1 MYLRHLRK
9 TNETDEQ
16 QIATDIYSTKE
27 KNYELRRIWI
37 IFAALLSANY
47 GADVAN
53 HLRGT
58 TYYIIFLALCWLPV
72 ITGEILLRVKGFDT
86 DQYKFN
92 LVIGYGIFYTFV
104 LCTTE
109 SPIAFTYILPVTSLL
124 VLYKSIKF
132 MVSCGIANSLIIAG
146 SAAYHI
152 SQGFNSASD
161 IKNYQLELAC
171 IILCYVCYV
180 MSIKHLI
187 ESDGA
192 MTDSIKADLHR
203 VITTVEQVKQACN
216 TITSG
221 ITVVRELASE
231 NTHGATI
238 VVDSLNRLSDHNSDL
253 QNSTTSSNEMTSDIH
268 AQVNHVA
275 ELIEQMV
282 ALTTTSIQHAKV
294 SSADLADLVTTTNT
308 MASLSGEIEQTLQ
321 NFKSEFLMVKNETAV
336 IENITSQTNLLA
348 LNASIEAARVGESGK
363 GFAVVAEQIR
373 TLSEET
379 KASSGQIRQALE
391 HLEETSERMTASM
404 EETLK
409 LIQLT
414 LTKVTQT
421 GRSMTEIASDT
432 NKIGENIQ
440 VIDHAMKEVE
450 ASNIHLV
457 DNLHQ
462 VTDIVGDMT
471 TCICDSNEINNRM
484 LSKYDESANNID
496 SIETVIE
503 SLMCELGIGGFM
515 GTEDI
520 QPGMKLSV
528 TLKDGKNY
536 YGEVLTRENN
546 TLSISLAN
554 APKLTEVTEC
564 KLQVTVGNVLYCWDP
579 AKIVHT
585 SQEEDSHF
593 TIQIESRPK
602 INNRRKYPRLDI
614 SNACTITLADG
625 TTTIEGKLDNL
636 SANGFAFLT
645 HDNYFATHKGVDIR
659 VKIHN
664 FDLPQHD
671 VLEGRVIR
679 CSDNEGL
686 YIVGC
691 QMPGDDFF
699 IRDYV
704 KSRL

>member
-1 MYLRHLRK
+1 M
-9 TNETDEQ
+9 
-16 QIATDIYSTKE
+16 
-27 KNYELRRIWI
+27 
-37 IFAALLSANY
+37 LSANY

-58 TYYIIFLALCWLPV
+58 SYYLIFLILCWLP
-72 ITGEILLRVKGFDT
+72 ILTGEILLRVKGFDT

-124 VLYKSIKF
+124 VLYKSVKF
-132 MVSCGIANSLIIAG
+132 MVSCGIVNSLIIIG
-146 SAAYHI
+146 SAAYRI
-152 SQGFNSASD
+152 SLGFNSATNMKD
-161 IKNYQLELAC
+161 YQLEVAC
-171 IILCYVCYV
+171 IILCYICYV
-180 MSIKHLI
+180 MSIRHLN

-192 MTDSIKADLHR
+192 MTDSIKADLQR

-216 TITSG
+216 TITNG

-231 NTHGATI
+231 NSHGATI
-238 VVDSLNRLSDHNSDL
+238 VVDSLQKLNDHNTDL

-275 ELIEQMV
+275 EMIEQMV
-282 ALTTTSIQHAKV
+282 SLTSTSMQHAKV
-294 SSADLADLVTTTNT
+294 SSADLDDLVTTTTT

-321 NFKSEFLMVKNETAV
+321 NFKTEFAMVKNETGI

-348 LNASIEAARVGESGK
+348 LNASIEAARVGDAGK

-379 KASSGQIRQALE
+379 KSSSSQIRQALE

-421 GRSMTEIASDT
+421 GKNMTEIASDT
-432 NKIGENIQ
+432 NKIGKNIQ

-457 DNLHQ
+457 DNLNQ

-471 TCICDSNEINNRM
+471 TCISDSNEINNRM
-484 LSKYDESANNID
+484 LSKYDESANNIN

-503 SLMCELGIGGFM
+503 SLMCELGISGFM

-520 QPGMKLSV
+520 KPGMKLTV
-528 TLKDGKNY
+528 TLGETQNY
-536 YGEVLTRENN
+536 YGEALACENN

-554 APKLTEVTEC
+554 APKLPDLTEC
-564 KLQVTVGNVLYCWDP
+564 RLQVTVGNVLYCWNS
-579 AKIVHT
+579 AKIIHAEKEAA
-585 SQEEDSHF
+585 SSF
-593 TIQIESRPK
+593 TVQIESRPK

-614 SNACTITLADG
+614 TNACTITLPDG
-625 TTTIEGKLDNL
+625 TTTIQGKLDNL

-645 HDNYFATHKGVDIR
+645 HDNYFATHKGVDIHI
-659 VKIHN
+659 KIHN

-671 VLEGRVIR
+671 ELDGHVIR
-679 CSDNEGL
+679 CSDSEGL

>member
-1 MYLRHLRK
+1 MNY
-9 TNETDEQ
+9 DE
-16 QIATDIYSTKE
+16 SVFKE
-27 KNYELRRIWI
+27 KANRRARRIWI

-53 HLRGT
+53 RLRGT

-124 VLYKSIKF
+124 VLYKSIRF
-132 MVSCGIANSLIIAG
+132 MVSCGIANSLIIVG
-146 SAAYHI
+146 GAAYRI

-161 IKNYQLELAC
+161 MKNYQLELAC
-171 IILCYVCYV
+171 IILCYICYV

-203 VITTVEQVKQACN
+203 VVTTVEQVKQACN
-216 TITSG
+216 TITNG

-253 QNSTTSSNEMTSDIH
+253 QSSTTSSNEMTSDIH

-275 ELIEQMV
+275 EMIEQMV
-282 ALTTTSIQHAKV
+282 SLTSTSVQHAKV
-294 SSADLADLVTTTNT
+294 SSEDLADLVTTTNT

-321 NFKSEFLMVKNETAV
+321 NFKSEFAMVKNETGV

-379 KASSGQIRQALE
+379 KSSSNQIRQALE

-421 GRSMTEIASDT
+421 GKSMTEIASDT

-457 DNLHQ
+457 DNLNQ

-471 TCICDSNEINNRM
+471 TCISDSNEINNRM
-484 LSKYDESANNID
+484 LSKYDESANSIN

-515 GTEDI
+515 GTEDV

-528 TLKDGKNY
+528 ALKDGKNY

-546 TLSISLAN
+546 TLSITLAN

-564 KLQVTVGNVLYCWDP
+564 KLQV
-579 AKIVHT
+579 
-585 SQEEDSHF
+585 
-593 TIQIESRPK
+593 
-602 INNRRKYPRLDI
+602 
-614 SNACTITLADG
+614 
-625 TTTIEGKLDNL
+625 TIEGKLDNL

-645 HDNYFATHKGVDIR
+645 HNNYFATHKGVDIR

-704 KSRL
+704 KGKL

>member
-1 MYLRHLRK
+1 MSNRLPRIYIPRRK
-9 TNETDEQ
+9 KIMNYDE
-16 QIATDIYSTKE
+16 SVFKE
-27 KNYELRRIWI
+27 KANRRARRIWI

-124 VLYKSIKF
+124 VLYKSIRF
-132 MVSCGIANSLIIAG
+132 MVSCGIANSLIIVG
-146 SAAYHI
+146 GAAYRI

-161 IKNYQLELAC
+161 MKNYQLELAC
-171 IILCYVCYV
+171 IILCYICYV

-203 VITTVEQVKQACN
+203 VVTTVEQVKQACN
-216 TITSG
+216 TITNG

-253 QNSTTSSNEMTSDIH
+253 QSSTTSSNEMTSDIH

-275 ELIEQMV
+275 EMIEQMV
-282 ALTTTSIQHAKV
+282 SLTSTSVQHAKV
-294 SSADLADLVTTTNT
+294 SSEDLADLVTTTNT

-321 NFKSEFLMVKNETAV
+321 NFKSEFAMVKNETGV

-379 KASSGQIRQALE
+379 KSSSNQIRQALE

-421 GRSMTEIASDT
+421 GKSMTEIASDT

-440 VIDHAMKEVE
+440 VIDHATKEVE

-457 DNLHQ
+457 DNLNQ

-471 TCICDSNEINNRM
+471 TCISDSNEINNRM
-484 LSKYDESANNID
+484 LSKYDESANNIN

-515 GTEDI
+515 GTEDV

-546 TLSISLAN
+546 TLSIFLAN

-564 KLQVTVGNVLYCWDP
+564 KLQV
-579 AKIVHT
+579 
-585 SQEEDSHF
+585 
-593 TIQIESRPK
+593 
-602 INNRRKYPRLDI
+602 
-614 SNACTITLADG
+614 
-625 TTTIEGKLDNL
+625 TIEGKLDNL

-645 HDNYFATHKGVDIR
+645 HNNYFATHKGVDIR

-691 QMPGDDFF
+691 QMPEDNYY
-699 IRDYV
+699 IMEYV
-704 KSRL
+704 ESALRENPKHV

>member
-1 MYLRHLRK
+1 M
-9 TNETDEQ
+9 
-16 QIATDIYSTKE
+16 
-27 KNYELRRIWI
+27 
-37 IFAALLSANY
+37 
-47 GADVAN
+47 
-53 HLRGT
+53 
-58 TYYIIFLALCWLPV
+58 
-72 ITGEILLRVKGFDT
+72 KGFDT

-132 MVSCGIANSLIIAG
+132 MVNCGIANSLIIAG

-161 IKNYQLELAC
+161 MKNYQLELAC

-216 TITSG
+216 TITNG

-253 QNSTTSSNEMTSDIH
+253 QSSTTSSNEMTSDIH

-275 ELIEQMV
+275 EMIEQMV
-282 ALTTTSIQHAKV
+282 SLTSTSVQHAKV
-294 SSADLADLVTTTNT
+294 SSEDLADLVTTTNT

-321 NFKSEFLMVKNETAV
+321 NFKSEFAMVKNETGV

-379 KASSGQIRQALE
+379 KSSSNQIRQALE

-421 GRSMTEIASDT
+421 GKSMTEIASDT

-457 DNLHQ
+457 DNLNQ

-471 TCICDSNEINNRM
+471 TCISDSNEINNRM
-484 LSKYDESANNID
+484 LSKYDESANSIN

-515 GTEDI
+515 GTEDV

-528 TLKDGKNY
+528 ALKDGKNY

-546 TLSISLAN
+546 TLSITLAN

-564 KLQVTVGNVLYCWDP
+564 KLQV
-579 AKIVHT
+579 
-585 SQEEDSHF
+585 
-593 TIQIESRPK
+593 
-602 INNRRKYPRLDI
+602 
-614 SNACTITLADG
+614 
-625 TTTIEGKLDNL
+625 TIEGKLDNL

-645 HDNYFATHKGVDIR
+645 HNNYFATHKGVDIR

-704 KSRL
+704 KGKL

>member
-1 MYLRHLRK
+1 MSNRLPRIYIPRRK
-9 TNETDEQ
+9 KIMNYDE
-16 QIATDIYSTKE
+16 SVFKE
-27 KNYELRRIWI
+27 KANRRARRIWI

-53 HLRGT
+53 RLRGT

-124 VLYKSIKF
+124 VLYKSIRF
-132 MVSCGIANSLIIAG
+132 MVSCGIANSLIIVG
-146 SAAYHI
+146 GAAYRI

-161 IKNYQLELAC
+161 MKNYQLELAC
-171 IILCYVCYV
+171 IILCYICYV

-203 VITTVEQVKQACN
+203 VVTTVEQVKQACN
-216 TITSG
+216 TITNG

-253 QNSTTSSNEMTSDIH
+253 QSSTTSSNEMTSDIH

-275 ELIEQMV
+275 EMIEQMV
-282 ALTTTSIQHAKV
+282 SLTSTSVQHAKV
-294 SSADLADLVTTTNT
+294 SSEDLADLVTTTNT

-321 NFKSEFLMVKNETAV
+321 NFKSEFAMVKNETGV

-379 KASSGQIRQALE
+379 KSSSNQIRQALE

-421 GRSMTEIASDT
+421 GKSMTEIASDT

-457 DNLHQ
+457 DNLNQ

-471 TCICDSNEINNRM
+471 TCISDSNEINNRM
-484 LSKYDESANNID
+484 LSKYDESANSIN

-515 GTEDI
+515 GTEDV

-528 TLKDGKNY
+528 ALKDGKNY

-546 TLSISLAN
+546 TLSITLAN

-564 KLQVTVGNVLYCWDP
+564 KLQV
-579 AKIVHT
+579 
-585 SQEEDSHF
+585 
-593 TIQIESRPK
+593 
-602 INNRRKYPRLDI
+602 
-614 SNACTITLADG
+614 
-625 TTTIEGKLDNL
+625 TIEGKLDNL

-645 HDNYFATHKGVDIR
+645 HNNYFATHKGVDIR

-704 KSRL
+704 KGKL

>member
-1 MYLRHLRK
+1 MNY
-9 TNETDEQ
+9 DE
-16 QIATDIYSTKE
+16 SVFKE
-27 KNYELRRIWI
+27 KANRRARRIWI

-124 VLYKSIKF
+124 VLYKSIRF
-132 MVSCGIANSLIIAG
+132 MVSCGIANSLIIVG
-146 SAAYHI
+146 GAAYRI

-161 IKNYQLELAC
+161 MKNYQLELAC
-171 IILCYVCYV
+171 IILCYICYV
-180 MSIKHLI
+180 MSIRHLI

-203 VITTVEQVKQACN
+203 VVTTVEQVKQACN
-216 TITSG
+216 TITNG

-253 QNSTTSSNEMTSDIH
+253 QSSTTSSNEMTSDIH

-275 ELIEQMV
+275 EMIEQMV
-282 ALTTTSIQHAKV
+282 SLTSTSVQHAKV
-294 SSADLADLVTTTNT
+294 SSEDLADLVTTTNT

-321 NFKSEFLMVKNETAV
+321 NFKSEFAMVKNETGV

-379 KASSGQIRQALE
+379 KSSSNQIRQALE

-421 GRSMTEIASDT
+421 GKSMTEIASDT

-457 DNLHQ
+457 DNLNQ

-471 TCICDSNEINNRM
+471 TCISDSNEINNRM
-484 LSKYDESANNID
+484 LSKYDESANSIN

-515 GTEDI
+515 GTEDV

-528 TLKDGKNY
+528 ALKDGKNY

-546 TLSISLAN
+546 TLSITLAN

-585 SQEEDSHF
+585 AQEADSHF

-625 TTTIEGKLDNL
+625 TTTMEGKLDNL

-671 VLEGRVIR
+671 ELEGHVIR
-679 CSDNEGL
+679 CSNNEGL

-704 KSRL
+704 KGKL

>member
-1 MYLRHLRK
+1 MSNRLPRIYIPRRRK
-9 TNETDEQ
+9 IMNYDE
-16 QIATDIYSTKE
+16 SVFKE
-27 KNYELRRIWI
+27 KANRRARRIWI

-72 ITGEILLRVKGFDT
+72 ITGEILLHVKGFDT

-124 VLYKSIKF
+124 VLYKSIRF
-132 MVSCGIANSLIIAG
+132 MVSCGIANSLIIVG
-146 SAAYHI
+146 GAAYRI

-161 IKNYQLELAC
+161 MKNYQLELAC
-171 IILCYVCYV
+171 IILCYICYV

-203 VITTVEQVKQACN
+203 VVTTVEQVKQACN
-216 TITSG
+216 TITNG

-253 QNSTTSSNEMTSDIH
+253 QSSTTSSNEMTSDIH

-275 ELIEQMV
+275 EMIEQMV
-282 ALTTTSIQHAKV
+282 SLTSTSVQHAKV
-294 SSADLADLVTTTNT
+294 SSEDLADLVTTTNT

-321 NFKSEFLMVKNETAV
+321 NFKSEFAMVKNETGI

-379 KASSGQIRQALE
+379 KSSSNQIRQALE

-421 GRSMTEIASDT
+421 GKSMTEIASDT

-457 DNLHQ
+457 DNLNQ

-471 TCICDSNEINNRM
+471 TCISDSNEINNRM
-484 LSKYDESANNID
+484 LSKYDESANNIN

-515 GTEDI
+515 GTEDV

-528 TLKDGKNY
+528 ALKDGKNY

-546 TLSISLAN
+546 TLSITLAN
-554 APKLTEVTEC
+554 ASKLTEVTEC
-564 KLQVTVGNVLYCWDP
+564 KLQV
-579 AKIVHT
+579 
-585 SQEEDSHF
+585 
-593 TIQIESRPK
+593 
-602 INNRRKYPRLDI
+602 
-614 SNACTITLADG
+614 
-625 TTTIEGKLDNL
+625 TIEGKLDNL

-645 HDNYFATHKGVDIR
+645 HNNYFATHKGVDIR

-704 KSRL
+704 KGKL

>member
-1 MYLRHLRK
+1 MNYG
-9 TNETDEQ
+9 E
-16 QIATDIYSTKE
+16 SVFKE
-27 KNYELRRIWI
+27 KANRRARRIWI

-124 VLYKSIKF
+124 VLYKSIRF
-132 MVSCGIANSLIIAG
+132 MVSCGIANSLIIVG
-146 SAAYHI
+146 GAAYRI

-161 IKNYQLELAC
+161 MKNYQLELAC
-171 IILCYVCYV
+171 IILCYICYV

-203 VITTVEQVKQACN
+203 VVTTVEQVKQACN
-216 TITSG
+216 TITNG

-253 QNSTTSSNEMTSDIH
+253 QSSTTSSNEMTSDIH

-275 ELIEQMV
+275 EMIEQMV
-282 ALTTTSIQHAKV
+282 SLTSTSVQHAKV
-294 SSADLADLVTTTNT
+294 SSEDLADLVTTTNT

-321 NFKSEFLMVKNETAV
+321 NFKSEFAMVKNETGV

-379 KASSGQIRQALE
+379 KSSSNQIRQALE

-421 GRSMTEIASDT
+421 GKSMTEIASDT

-457 DNLHQ
+457 DNLNQ

-471 TCICDSNEINNRM
+471 TCISDSNEINNRM
-484 LSKYDESANNID
+484 LSKYDESANSIN

-515 GTEDI
+515 GTEDV

-528 TLKDGKNY
+528 ALKDGKNY

-546 TLSISLAN
+546 TLSITLAN

-564 KLQVTVGNVLYCWDP
+564 KLQV
-579 AKIVHT
+579 
-585 SQEEDSHF
+585 
-593 TIQIESRPK
+593 
-602 INNRRKYPRLDI
+602 
-614 SNACTITLADG
+614 
-625 TTTIEGKLDNL
+625 TIEGKLDNL

-645 HDNYFATHKGVDIR
+645 HNNYFATHKGVDIR

-704 KSRL
+704 KGKL

>member
-1 MYLRHLRK
+1 MNY
-9 TNETDEQ
+9 DE
-16 QIATDIYSTKE
+16 SVFKE
-27 KNYELRRIWI
+27 KANRRARRIWI

-124 VLYKSIKF
+124 VLYKSIRF
-132 MVSCGIANSLIIAG
+132 MVSCGIANSLIIVG
-146 SAAYHI
+146 GAAYRI

-161 IKNYQLELAC
+161 MKNYQLELAC
-171 IILCYVCYV
+171 IILCYICYV
-180 MSIKHLI
+180 MSIRHLI

-203 VITTVEQVKQACN
+203 VVTTVEQVKQACN
-216 TITSG
+216 TITNG

-253 QNSTTSSNEMTSDIH
+253 QSSTTSSNEMTSDIH

-275 ELIEQMV
+275 EMIEQMV
-282 ALTTTSIQHAKV
+282 SLTSTSVQHAKV
-294 SSADLADLVTTTNT
+294 SSEDLADLVTTTNT

-321 NFKSEFLMVKNETAV
+321 NFKSEFAMVKNETGV

-363 GFAVVAEQIR
+363 GFAVVADQIR

-379 KASSGQIRQALE
+379 KSSSNQIRQALE

-421 GRSMTEIASDT
+421 GKSMTEIASDT

-457 DNLHQ
+457 DNLNQ

-471 TCICDSNEINNRM
+471 TCISDSNEINNRM
-484 LSKYDESANNID
+484 LSKYDESANSIN

-515 GTEDI
+515 GTEDV

-528 TLKDGKNY
+528 ALKDGKNY

-546 TLSISLAN
+546 TLSITLAN
-554 APKLTEVTEC
+554 ASKLTEVTEC
-564 KLQVTVGNVLYCWDP
+564 KLQV
-579 AKIVHT
+579 
-585 SQEEDSHF
+585 
-593 TIQIESRPK
+593 
-602 INNRRKYPRLDI
+602 
-614 SNACTITLADG
+614 
-625 TTTIEGKLDNL
+625 TIEGKLDNL

-645 HDNYFATHKGVDIR
+645 HNNYFATHKGVDIR

-704 KSRL
+704 KGKL

>member
-1 MYLRHLRK
+1 MNY
-9 TNETDEQ
+9 DE
-16 QIATDIYSTKE
+16 SVFKE
-27 KNYELRRIWI
+27 KANRRARRIWI

-124 VLYKSIKF
+124 VLYKSIRF
-132 MVSCGIANSLIIAG
+132 MVSCGIANSLIIVG
-146 SAAYHI
+146 GAAYRI

-161 IKNYQLELAC
+161 MKNYQLELAC
-171 IILCYVCYV
+171 IILCYICYV

-203 VITTVEQVKQACN
+203 VVTTVEQVKQACN
-216 TITSG
+216 TITNG

-253 QNSTTSSNEMTSDIH
+253 QSSTTSSNEMTSDIH

-275 ELIEQMV
+275 EMIEQMV
-282 ALTTTSIQHAKV
+282 SLTSTSVQHAKV
-294 SSADLADLVTTTNT
+294 SSEDLADLVTTTNT

-321 NFKSEFLMVKNETAV
+321 NFKSEFAMVKNETGV

-379 KASSGQIRQALE
+379 KSSSNQIRQALE

-421 GRSMTEIASDT
+421 GKSMTEIASDT

-457 DNLHQ
+457 DNLNQ

-471 TCICDSNEINNRM
+471 TCISDSNEINNRM
-484 LSKYDESANNID
+484 LSKYDESANNIN

-515 GTEDI
+515 GTEDV

-546 TLSISLAN
+546 TLSITLAN

-564 KLQVTVGNVLYCWDP
+564 KLQV
-579 AKIVHT
+579 
-585 SQEEDSHF
+585 
-593 TIQIESRPK
+593 
-602 INNRRKYPRLDI
+602 
-614 SNACTITLADG
+614 
-625 TTTIEGKLDNL
+625 TIEGKLDNL

-645 HDNYFATHKGVDIR
+645 HNNYFATHKGVDIR

-704 KSRL
+704 KGKL

>member
-1 MYLRHLRK
+1 MNY
-9 TNETDEQ
+9 DE
-16 QIATDIYSTKE
+16 SVFKE
-27 KNYELRRIWI
+27 KANRRARRIWI

-124 VLYKSIKF
+124 VLYKSIRF
-132 MVSCGIANSLIIAG
+132 MVSCGIANSLIIVG
-146 SAAYHI
+146 GAAYRI

-161 IKNYQLELAC
+161 MKNYQLELAC
-171 IILCYVCYV
+171 IILCYICYV

-203 VITTVEQVKQACN
+203 VVTTVEQVKQACN
-216 TITSG
+216 TITNG

-253 QNSTTSSNEMTSDIH
+253 QSSTTSSNEMTSDIH

-275 ELIEQMV
+275 EMIEQMV
-282 ALTTTSIQHAKV
+282 SLTSTSVQHAKV
-294 SSADLADLVTTTNT
+294 SSEDLADLVTTTNT

-321 NFKSEFLMVKNETAV
+321 NFKSEFAMVKNETGV

-379 KASSGQIRQALE
+379 KSSSNQIRQALE

-421 GRSMTEIASDT
+421 GKSMTEIASDT

-457 DNLHQ
+457 DNLNQ

-471 TCICDSNEINNRM
+471 TCISDSNEINNRM
-484 LSKYDESANNID
+484 LSKYDESANSIN

-515 GTEDI
+515 GTEDV
-520 QPGMKLSV
+520 QLGMKLSV
-528 TLKDGKNY
+528 ALKDGKNY

-546 TLSISLAN
+546 TLSITLAN

-564 KLQVTVGNVLYCWDP
+564 KLQV
-579 AKIVHT
+579 
-585 SQEEDSHF
+585 
-593 TIQIESRPK
+593 
-602 INNRRKYPRLDI
+602 
-614 SNACTITLADG
+614 
-625 TTTIEGKLDNL
+625 TIEGKLDNL

-645 HDNYFATHKGVDIR
+645 HNNYFATHKGVDIR

-704 KSRL
+704 KGKL

>member
-1 MYLRHLRK
+1 MSNRLPRIYIPRRRK
-9 TNETDEQ
+9 IMNYDE
-16 QIATDIYSTKE
+16 SVFKE
-27 KNYELRRIWI
+27 KANRRARRIWI

-124 VLYKSIKF
+124 VLYKSIRF
-132 MVSCGIANSLIIAG
+132 MVSCGIANSLIIVG
-146 SAAYHI
+146 GAAYRI

-161 IKNYQLELAC
+161 MKNYQLELAC
-171 IILCYVCYV
+171 IILCYICYV

-203 VITTVEQVKQACN
+203 VVTTVEQVKQACN
-216 TITSG
+216 TITNG

-253 QNSTTSSNEMTSDIH
+253 QSSTTSSNEMTSDIH

-275 ELIEQMV
+275 EMIEQMV
-282 ALTTTSIQHAKV
+282 SLTSTSVQHAKV
-294 SSADLADLVTTTNT
+294 SSEDLADLVTTTNT

-321 NFKSEFLMVKNETAV
+321 NFKSEFAMVKNETGV

-379 KASSGQIRQALE
+379 KSSSNQIRQALE

-421 GRSMTEIASDT
+421 GKSMTEIASDT

-440 VIDHAMKEVE
+440 VIDHATKEVE

-457 DNLHQ
+457 DNLNQ

-471 TCICDSNEINNRM
+471 TCISDSNEINNRM
-484 LSKYDESANNID
+484 LSKYDESANNIN

-515 GTEDI
+515 GTEDV

-546 TLSISLAN
+546 TLSIFLAN

-564 KLQVTVGNVLYCWDP
+564 KLQV
-579 AKIVHT
+579 
-585 SQEEDSHF
+585 
-593 TIQIESRPK
+593 
-602 INNRRKYPRLDI
+602 
-614 SNACTITLADG
+614 
-625 TTTIEGKLDNL
+625 TIEGKLDNL

-645 HDNYFATHKGVDIR
+645 HNNYFATHKGVDIR

-704 KSRL
+704 KGKL

>member
-1 MYLRHLRK
+1 MNY
-9 TNETDEQ
+9 DE
-16 QIATDIYSTKE
+16 SVFKE
-27 KNYELRRIWI
+27 KANRRARRIWI

-72 ITGEILLRVKGFDT
+72 IAGEFLLRVKGFDT
-86 DQYKFN
+86 DKYKFN

-124 VLYKSIKF
+124 VLYKSIRF
-132 MVSCGIANSLIIAG
+132 MVSCGIANSLIIVG
-146 SAAYHI
+146 GAAYRI

-161 IKNYQLELAC
+161 MKNYQLELAC
-171 IILCYVCYV
+171 IILCYICYV

-203 VITTVEQVKQACN
+203 VVTTVEQVKQACN
-216 TITSG
+216 TITNG

-238 VVDSLNRLSDHNSDL
+238 VVNSLNRLSDHNSDL
-253 QNSTTSSNEMTSDIH
+253 QSSTTSSNEMTSDIH
-268 AQVNHVA
+268 AQVNHAA
-275 ELIEQMV
+275 EMIEQMV
-282 ALTTTSIQHAKV
+282 SLTSTSMQHAKV
-294 SSADLADLVTTTNT
+294 SSEDLEDLVTTTNT

-321 NFKSEFLMVKNETAV
+321 NFKSEFAMVKNETGV

-379 KASSGQIRQALE
+379 KSSSNQIRQALE

-421 GRSMTEIASDT
+421 GKSMTEIASDT

-457 DNLHQ
+457 DNLNQ

-471 TCICDSNEINNRM
+471 TCISDSNEINNRM
-484 LSKYDESANNID
+484 LSKYDESANNIN

-515 GTEDI
+515 GTEDV

-528 TLKDGKNY
+528 ALKDGKNY

-546 TLSISLAN
+546 TLSITLAN

-564 KLQVTVGNVLYCWDP
+564 KLQV
-579 AKIVHT
+579 
-585 SQEEDSHF
+585 
-593 TIQIESRPK
+593 
-602 INNRRKYPRLDI
+602 
-614 SNACTITLADG
+614 
-625 TTTIEGKLDNL
+625 TIEGKLDNL

-645 HDNYFATHKGVDIR
+645 HNNYFATHKGVDIR

-704 KSRL
+704 KGKL